1 MSRSDT
7 KYTDESF
14 PFICKNCGVGIC
26 NPPQGTMNRNH
37 CPNCLFSRHLDHRV
51 GDRLSVCRGLMEP
64 IGIWVKDD
72 GEWAI
77 IHRCIKCG
85 IIRTNRIAGDDD
97 TEKLFALAAKPLSG
111 KSFNGTDFIRDTDNT
126 KVKVCSHGL

>member
-14 PFICKNCGVGIC
+14 PFICQNCGVGISV
-26 NPPQGTMNRNH
+26 PPQGMMNRNH
-37 CPNCLFSRHLDHRV
+37 CPNCLCSRHVDNRV

-77 IHRCIKCG
+77 IHRCTKCG
-85 IIRTNRIAGDDD
+85 IIRSNRIAGDDD
-97 TEKLFALAAKPLSG
+97 TEKLLALAAKPLRGRSI
-111 KSFNGTDFIRDTDNT
+111 NGTDFIRKMDNI
-126 KVKVCSHGL
+126 KGKVCSHGL